1 MFRNTQ
7 TRDMTVG
14 NPIKLIISFAIPLYL
29 GNMLQQLYNVVDT
42 AIVGRG
48 VGTEALAAVGSTG
61 SITWM
66 IMGFIFGF
74 THGFSIAVSQSFGRG
89 DDNTTRR
96 TVYIS
101 IFLSFLLSLVVSVV
115 GCVFAEDI
123 LRLMDTPEDIIADA
137 TLYITI
143 IFAGSV
149 FQIIYNIFASV
160 LRAFGNSTVPLL
172 VVVIAAGFNI
182 VADFL
187 FVMVFK
193 WGVAGAAIATVM
205 ANVICV
211 PVCGYFLFKIPLMK
225 YKKGDL
231 RWDKDIAARLMKLGL
246 PVGIMN
252 SVTAF
257 GMVLVQSVVNSM
269 GSLIVASYS
278 VARKIM
284 GALDQAISVLGMSL
298 STFVGQNVGSG
309 KFERAKKGV
318 RSTMA
323 VSMGCCVVIF
333 LILFLFGK
341 FLISLFIDP
350 SEVEVVNNAYLYLVV
365 CGIMMWAL
373 GLLFLYRFSL
383 QALGDTVVPMFSG
396 LLELV
401 SRPAVVF
408 LLPES
413 LGFLRMS
420 LAESITWVCAAILL
434 AVGHYYCLAKIE
446 KNPDLILRRKQS

>member
-1 MFRNTQ
+1 MFGNTQ

-187 FVMVFK
+187 FVIVFK

-205 ANVICV
+205 ANMICV

-231 RWDKDIAARLMKLGL
+231 HWDKEIAARLMKLGL

-323 VSMGCCVVIF
+323 VSMGCCAVIF

-341 FLISLFIDP
+341 ILISLFIDP

-365 CGIMMWAL
+365 CGIMIWAL

-420 LAESITWVCAAILL
+420 LAESTTWLCAAILL
-434 AVGHYYCLAKIE
+434 AVGYYYRLAKIE